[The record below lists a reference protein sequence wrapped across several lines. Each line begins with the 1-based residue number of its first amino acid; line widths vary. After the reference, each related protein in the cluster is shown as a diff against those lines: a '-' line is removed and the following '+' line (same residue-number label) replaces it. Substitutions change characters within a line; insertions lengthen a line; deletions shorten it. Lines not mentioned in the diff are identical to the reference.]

1 MISGWVRYLRLT
13 AEAKTGLSA
22 QILIWA
28 LVGAFCAFV
37 TFFFVVLAAFIW
49 LAERYSALAA
59 ALILAAF
66 FLLLAIFAAI
76 ICAVTRR
83 RTVERAQLALAARSN
98 APWLDPRIVGVG
110 LQIGRTIGWKRIVPL
125 AAVGVL
131 AAGFAREWFNRDE
144 PAEKE
149 QSEV

>member
-13 AEAKTGLSA
+13 AEAKTGFSG
-22 QILIWA
+22 QILIWSVVAA
-28 LVGAFCAFV
+28 LCAGF

-49 LAERYSALAA
+49 LAQRYSALTA

-66 FLLLAIFAAI
+66 FLLVAIGAATACVI
-76 ICAVTRR
+76 TRR
-83 RTVERAQLALAARSN
+83 RNIERAQLALATRSN

-110 LQIGRTIGWKRIVPL
+110 LQIGRSIGWKRIVPL

-131 AAGFAREWFNRDE
+131 AAGFAKEWFGRDK
-144 PAEKE
+144 PAEEE
-149 QSEV
+149 QSES